1 MSKKTVLETRS
12 YSITKNPIKQIK
24 PHSIS
29 FDMNKCVRL
38 MTKDCD
44 RRLIAERVRKIE
56 KSK

>member
-1 MSKKTVLETRS
+1 MSKKTVLDNRS
-12 YSITKNPIKQIK
+12 YSIKKNSIALIK

-38 MTKDCD
+38 LTKNCD
-44 RRLIAERVRKIE
+44 RRLIVGRVKEVE